1 MLKLMDDV
9 VTPIP
14 RVLLGL
20 GAITHLTLNR
30 PALANALDWQ
40 MGEELEA
47 AVSHIAQSPGVRVVI
62 VSGAGRNFCAGGDLA
77 FIEQNTRLG
86 REQVEQR
93 MLRFYEMFLS
103 LLKLEVPTIALVQG
117 NAIGAGL
124 CLALACDLRLGSTT
138 AKLAANFVRVGLH
151 PGMGATV
158 LLPSAVGPARANE
171 LLLTGAALDGQTAAR
186 WGLLT
191 HAVEPDALEAEGG
204 RMASALMQGAPIAV
218 RQTLETSRGPLRASL
233 GTALAREAACQAH
246 DFGTQDVRLAVEAFK
261 HRTTPQFVGR

>member
-1 MLKLMDDV
+1 MDDAA
-9 VTPIP
+9 TTTTP
-14 RVLLGL
+14 RVLVHLGE
-20 GAITHLTLNR
+20 ITRLTLNR

-40 MGEELEA
+40 MGVELEA
-47 AVSHIAQSPGVRVVI
+47 AVSHIAQSPGVRVVV
-62 VSGAGRNFCAGGDLA
+62 VSGAGRNFCAGGDLG
-77 FIEQNTRLG
+77 FIEENTRLG

-103 LLKLEVPTIALVQG
+103 LLRLEMPTLALVQG

-158 LLPSAVGPARANE
+158 LLPAAVGPARANE
-171 LLLTGAALDGQTAAR
+171 LLLTGNALDGETAAR

-191 HAVEPDALEAEGG
+191 DAVSPDALEAEGN
-204 RMASALMQGAPIAV
+204 RLANALLQGAPIAV
-218 RQTLETSRGPLRASL
+218 RETVGTSRAPVRSSL
-233 GTALAREAACQAH
+233 GAALAREAACQAH
-246 DFGTQDVRLAVEAFK
+246 DFGTEDVRRAVEAFK
-261 HRTTPQFVGR
+261 DKRAPEFVGR